1 MSGRCLFSE
10 RFSLELVE
18 ILDQLENKLL
28 AKVIRMSIRERV
40 NDAPQKLQSNRADSL
55 AVLLPASDGTGAEGM
70 DIRLPRPESKRHKAR
85 CAAGLRSPA
94 QNARSLECP
103 RHRGA
108 SRRVLEIT

>member
-1 MSGRCLFSE
+1 MSGWCLFSE
-10 RFSLELVE
+10 HFSLESVE

-28 AKVIRMSIRERV
+28 AKGIRIDIRESV
-40 NDAPQKLQSNRADSL
+40 NDAPQKFQSNRADSL
-55 AVLLPASDGTGAEGM
+55 AVLLPASNGTEAEGV
-70 DIRLPRPESKRHKAR
+70 DIRLPRLDSKRHKAR
-85 CAAGLRSPA
+85 CTAGLRSLA

>member
-10 RFSLELVE
+10 RYLLKSVE

-28 AKVIRMSIRERV
+28 AKGIRIGIRKCV
-40 NDAPQKLQSNRADSL
+40 NDAPRKLRSNRADSL
-55 AVLLPASDGTGAEGM
+55 AVLLPASDGTGAEGVG
-70 DIRLPRPESKRHKAR
+70 IRLPRPESRRYEAR
-85 CAAGLRSPA
+85 CTAGLRSLA